1 MDWLEELVEKMR
13 KKLLD
18 TSLKKS
24 LAIYIA
30 VAAVAVICLSIGTGL
45 LCEGWRKLIN
55 MRYAPM
61 DKAYK
66 WEREAEEDMSRI
78 LVSGNYYSG
87 MSKSDQIMYSA
98 FWFIENW
105 CVLFYSIGTIILV
118 SWMFYRNK
126 LEEPITIIQDGA
138 LHVSRGE
145 LDFDCTYTALD
156 EMGELCGAFDSM
168 RRRLIDNYQTTWN
181 LMEEQRCLNAAFAHD
196 LRTPLTVIRGYTEFL
211 KTYYP
216 TGKVSD
222 ESLTEYLTLID
233 DQVLRLRDFSN
244 TMKEINTI
252 EELEPK
258 LKKQDVLALV
268 KKIQETVQILDGM
281 EGISFK
287 FRQEVNGKQEI
298 FADDAMIMEVIEN
311 LISNAMRYA
320 KEGIEV
326 YVDMSEEG
334 DYLQV
339 YVQDDGPGFTKEGLE
354 KASKPYFGEKGKG
367 GHFGIGLFI
376 CKVLCEKHRGR
387 LDLSNSIE
395 GGAIC
400 CASFYIR

>member
-1 MDWLEELVEKMR
+1 MDWIEELVEKMR

-55 MRYAPM
+55 MRYVPM

-78 LVSGNYYSG
+78 LVSGNYYSM

-258 LKKQDVLALV
+258 LKKQDALALV

-281 EGISFK
+281 EGISFA
-287 FRQEVNGKQEI
+287 FQQEVKEKQEI

-400 CASFYIR
+400 CASFYIG

>member
-1 MDWLEELVEKMR
+1 MDWIEEIIEKIR

-18 TSLKKS
+18 ASLKKS
-24 LAIYIA
+24 LAVYIA
-30 VAAVAVICLSIGTGL
+30 VAAAAVICLSVGTGM

-61 DKAYK
+61 DTAYE
-66 WEREAEEDMSRI
+66 WEREAEEDMYRI
-78 LVSGNYYSG
+78 LVSGEYYSV
-87 MSKSDQIMYSA
+87 MSGTDKIIYSV
-98 FWFIENW
+98 FWYIENW
-105 CVLFYSIGTIILV
+105 CVLFYSIGAIILV

-138 LHVSRGE
+138 MHVSRGE

-156 EMGELCGAFDSM
+156 EMGELCGAFDAM

-211 KTYYP
+211 RTYYP
-216 TGKVSD
+216 TGKVSE

-233 DQVLRLRDFSN
+233 DQVIRLRDFSN
-244 TMKEINTI
+244 TMKKINTM

-258 LKKQDVLALV
+258 LKKQDILALV
-268 KKIQETVQILDGM
+268 KKLQETVLILDGM
-281 EGISFK
+281 EGISFTFEHAVK
-287 FRQEVNGKQEI
+287 EGKEVY
-298 FADDAMIMEVIEN
+298 ADEAMIMEVAEN

-320 KEGIEV
+320 KEHIEL
-326 YVDMSEEG
+326 YADISEDG

-339 YVQDDGPGFTKEGLE
+339 YVQDDGPGFTREGLE

-400 CASFYIR
+400 CASFYIS